1 MRTSSVCNALLLL
14 LHSAFGGFLC
24 FWCCMPGGIHHI
36 TLSPSRFGR
45 RCRWSCKMGKSSENS
60 FSCTA
65 SHIFLFFVF
74 PALFD
79 CFCVFF
85 FLSDG
90 FWSLTTFGGKRNSK
104 KKKTLYGH
112 PGCCFCSCFCSFR
125 ILSAND
131 VPPPCYPFPP
141 TAFPLFSRLFS
152 MRQESVWLSGGR
164 QVEKGAR
171 LVLAV
176 WSQCKVAE

>member
-1 MRTSSVCNALLLL
+1 
-14 LHSAFGGFLC
+14 
-24 FWCCMPGGIHHI
+24 MPGGIHHI

-104 KKKTLYGH
+104 NKKTLYGH

-131 VPPPCYPFPP
+131 VPPPATRFHP
-141 TAFPLFSRLFS
+141 PLFLCFPAYFLCGKRVSGFQVGGKWKRGRCWFWPFEVNVKLQSR
-152 MRQESVWLSGGR
+152 SGM
-164 QVEKGAR
+164 QTVVVAVVSCC
-171 LVLAV
+171 VL
-176 WSQCKVAE
+176 

>member
-1 MRTSSVCNALLLL
+1 
-14 LHSAFGGFLC
+14 
-24 FWCCMPGGIHHI
+24 MPGGIHHI

-104 KKKTLYGH
+104 KKKLFMAIPAVVFVVVSARFVSFQPMTYH
-112 PGCCFCSCFCSFR
+112 PPATRF
-125 ILSAND
+125 
-131 VPPPCYPFPP
+131 PPPLFLCFP
-141 TAFPLFSRLFS
+141 AYFLCGKRVSGFL
-152 MRQESVWLSGGR
+152 VGGR
-164 QVEKGAR
+164 WKRGRGWFWPFEVNVKLQSRSGMQTVVVAVVSCC
-171 LVLAV
+171 VL
-176 WSQCKVAE
+176 

>member
-1 MRTSSVCNALLLL
+1 
-14 LHSAFGGFLC
+14 
-24 FWCCMPGGIHHI
+24 MPGGIHHI

-104 KKKTLYGH
+104 NKKTLYGH
-112 PGCCFCSCFCSFR
+112 PGCCFCSCFCSFC

-131 VPPPCYPFPP
+131 VPPPCYPMHLPMKKECCVYMCLF
-141 TAFPLFSRLFS
+141 AFLFVVRYSFSASFSLFSYLYLPLEAAKVSRLTLPRWLFS
-152 MRQESVWLSGGR
+152 CCLLFSG
-164 QVEKGAR
+164 
-171 LVLAV
+171 
-176 WSQCKVAE
+176 